1 VGVKQLKVGITVVG
15 GQTDAVAALWSSGIG
30 QNIVYLALLLQRLPE
45 VESCALVACPG
56 GTNHILSDL
65 YGFPVVELRDAVGQL
80 DVIIELGARAEPEPL
95 NLMRARGGK
104 LVSYVAGNA
113 MTMNFEDIASGLPY
127 GDHVTPNGFDAVWI
141 TPQHWHTNHA
151 YAAITRSPN
160 VEVAPHVWHPICLQ
174 QSTFK
179 LKSPPFWR
187 PRPNPAW
194 RLGVFD
200 PNVNVL
206 KTFHY
211 PLLVAEHAYRK
222 DPDLIDRI
230 LLFSA
235 SHLTTDKHFNDFCQV
250 TNLGKAG
257 KVFAEGRFPIAEM
270 LGAHIDAVVTH
281 QWENN
286 LNYLY
291 WDVLY
296 LGWPLIHNSAAFP
309 EAGYYYPEFDA
320 EAGGEVLHDALLTHA
335 AEWTHRR
342 PKVLDTLWRF
352 NIDNPEVQRAYADL
366 LEKLMSTAP

>member
-1 VGVKQLKVGITVVG
+1 VKQLKVGITVVG
-15 GQTDAVAALWSSGIG
+15 GQTDATAALWSSGIG
-30 QNIVYLALLLQRLPE
+30 QNIVYLALLLLRLPE
-45 VESCALVACPG
+45 VETCVLVSCPD

-65 YGFPVVELRDAVGQL
+65 FGLPVMELRQAVSEL
-80 DVIIELGARAEPEPL
+80 DVLIELGARAASEPL

-104 LVSYVAGNA
+104 LISYVAGNT
-113 MTMNFEDIASGLPY
+113 MTMNFEDLASDVRY
-127 GDHVTPNGFDAVWI
+127 GDYVTPEGFDAVWI

-151 YAAITRSPN
+151 YSAITRSPN
-160 VEVAPHVWHPICLQ
+160 VEIAPHIWHPICLQ
-174 QSTFK
+174 QSGFN
-179 LKSPPFWR
+179 LKRNTFWR
-187 PRPNPAW
+187 PSAGPGW

-211 PLLVAEHAYRK
+211 PLLVAEEAFRK
-222 DPDLIDRI
+222 EPDLIDRI

-235 SHLTTDKHFNDFCQV
+235 AHLTTNTHFSDFCGV
-250 TNLGKAG
+250 TNLGRAG
-257 KVFAEGRFPIAEM
+257 KIFAESRFPIGEM

-296 LGWPLIHNSAAFP
+296 LGWPLIHNSTAFP

-320 EAGGEVLHDALLTHA
+320 QTGGDVLREALKTHA
-335 AEWTHRR
+335 AEWRARR
-342 PKVLDTLWRF
+342 PAVLDTLWRF
-352 NIDNPEVQRAYADL
+352 NIDNPVVQRDYATL
-366 LEKLMSTAP
+366 LEKVVSGS